1 MMSIKLIVCH
11 YYLLSDLME
20 KAKEVG
26 SEMASKTATAA
37 TKFAAKAKASWNKG
51 LEQSKQ
57 KMNENTQKSSFFSKA
72 LRWTQEL
79 TKDITEEYQRSEAAD
94 RAKKPASVKEVP
106 VEESSDDTSTEAI
119 LNEEA
124 ALDQPQKDV
133 TVASNPP
140 TEESSQPASQPSS
153 QSTSQPATQSSSQ
166 PTSQPMSQPSSQPT
180 SDDPPQSHTD
190 TSFTNLETLNVDD
203 IVKLPSLRDNPT
215 CTWFVLTEVK
225 TSTGIIG
232 GDNYSIALQGQVI
245 ALVKKLGSTNCVIM
259 DIWKL
264 SSLDKMTKKKDDPN
278 IVTLSFENGTQGI
291 LWRIHLEQSLELCTA
306 ITAILSSM
314 D

>member
-1 MMSIKLIVCH
+1 MCQ
-11 YYLLSDLME
+11 YYMLSDLME

-26 SEMASKTATAA
+26 SEMASKTAFAA
-37 TKFAAKAKASWNKG
+37 TQFAAKAKASWNKG

-57 KMNENTQKSSFFSKA
+57 KMKESSQKSSFFSKA
-72 LRWTQEL
+72 LRWTREL
-79 TKDITEEYQRSEAAD
+79 TKDIADEYQRSEAAD
-94 RAKKPASVKEVP
+94 RAKTLASVKEVP
-106 VEESSDDTSTEAI
+106 VEESSDDPSTEAV

-124 ALDQPQKDV
+124 DLNQPQKDV
-133 TVASNPP
+133 TVEGNLP
-140 TEESSQPASQPSS
+140 TEEPSQPISQPV
-153 QSTSQPATQSSSQ
+153 SQ
-166 PTSQPMSQPSSQPT
+166 PTSKPT
-180 SDDPPQSHTD
+180 SDDTPQSHTD

-203 IVKLPSLRDNPT
+203 IVKLPSLRDNPA
-215 CTWFVLTEVK
+215 CTWFTLTEVK

-232 GDNYSIALQGQVI
+232 GDNYSIALQGQIV
-245 ALVKKLGSTNCVIM
+245 ALIKKLGSTNCVIM

-291 LWRIHLEQSLELCTA
+291 LWRVHLEQSLELCTA
-306 ITAILSSM
+306 ITAVLSSM